1 MSPIQSHPSLRA
13 AALLVLAL
21 LPLTPGCASQTPEPK
36 VAEIEQQH
44 LSFVRDGITSRE
56 QALLQLGIPSG
67 QFEGE
72 RIMSWRLSYDG
83 KALHPV
89 AAERASED
97 PRYTVWTGPTYNLV
111 LVFDLRNLLQ
121 KHSFIEVR

>member
-1 MSPIQSHPSLRA
+1 MVVDRSNRCRRRTLLARLAIL
-13 AALLVLAL
+13 LLVS
-21 LPLTPGCASQTPEPK
+21 GCASQTPPAK

-44 LSFVRDGITSRE
+44 LSFVLDGSTTRE

-83 KALHPV
+83 KELRPL
-89 AAERASED
+89 AAARASED

-121 KHSFIEVR
+121 SHSFIEVR